1 MSMFKRPSQRI
12 SCPPPVRGDK
22 PIPGTFLYD
31 ISTQKPTKQFI
42 FHKGSVY
49 KEADYI
55 EALKKNQQNLG
66 IPYIEPNLPR
76 RTPYQEPLRTKEPE
90 ILYGDR
96 IQVTLRVLKNGTVRV
111 KVNGAIAMMY
121 DKYYHRGVQAPIK
134 VILQAYKS
142 HGFSDSF
149 LEKIKKSYNRKVAY
163 TKKVPG
169 ILQKIFDKEPVKKV
183 KIKKTKEIEE
193 DEEEPE
199 PEVEED
205 DIPAEEGELDVEP
218 DDDPEEVV
226 EEDYVSDPET

>member
-1 MSMFKRPSQRI
+1 MFKRPSQRI

-22 PIPGTFLYD
+22 PIPGTLIYD

-55 EALKKNQQNLG
+55 EALKKNHQNLG

-76 RTPYQEPLRTKEPE
+76 LTPYHEPLRIKEPE

-96 IQVTLRVLKNGTVRV
+96 IQVTLRVLKNGTARV

-149 LEKIKKSYNRKVAY
+149 LEKIKKSYARKIAY

-169 ILQKIFDKEPVKKV
+169 ILQKIFDKEPVKKI
-183 KIKKTKEIEE
+183 KIKKKKEIE

-205 DIPAEEGELDVEP
+205 DIPTEEGELDVEP
-218 DDDPEEVV
+218 DDPEEVV
-226 EEDYVSDPET
+226 EEEEYMSDLET

>member
-22 PIPGTFLYD
+22 PIPGTLIYD

-55 EALKKNQQNLG
+55 EALKKNHQNLG

-76 RTPYQEPLRTKEPE
+76 LTPYHEPLRIKEPE

-96 IQVTLRVLKNGTVRV
+96 IQVTLRVLKNGTARV

-121 DKYYHRGVQAPIK
+121 DKYYHRGVQAPIRLSYRR
-134 VILQAYKS
+134 IS
-142 HGFSDSF
+142 HMDLATLF
-149 LEKIKKSYNRKVAY
+149 LKRL
-163 TKKVPG
+163 KKVMLG
-169 ILQKIFDKEPVKKV
+169 K
-183 KIKKTKEIEE
+183 
-193 DEEEPE
+193 
-199 PEVEED
+199 
-205 DIPAEEGELDVEP
+205 
-218 DDDPEEVV
+218 
-226 EEDYVSDPET
+226 